1 MVDKDAYKPTNSNI
15 KKENKQKKT
24 LFNYID
30 VKTEKY
36 KFFIKKLERPNLSPS
51 ERKIAERWYNDNKG
65 ALEKHTGYIIV
76 DSQTPKSVLGPNDVV
91 YDSTSET
98 FSKDLKQSP
107 KIIKKFPQPLTLSNT
122 VSSYAVGLESYSDD
136 FDESSI
142 ILFSE
147 GEGGSM
153 NNGSKTPMFFGGS
166 SDGLNIEDL
175 YKIKI
180 NQ

>member
-1 MVDKDAYKPTNSNI
+1 MKNDIQSYFVG
-15 KKENKQKKT
+15 
-24 LFNYID
+24 ID
-30 VKTEKY
+30 
-36 KFFIKKLERPNLSPS
+36 
-51 ERKIAERWYNDNKG
+51 D
-65 ALEKHTGYIIV
+65 
-76 DSQTPKSVLGPNDVV
+76 
-91 YDSTSET
+91 
-98 FSKDLKQSP
+98 
-107 KIIKKFPQPLTLSNT
+107 
-122 VSSYAVGLESYSDD
+122 YSDD

>member
-1 MVDKDAYKPTNSNI
+1 MIEYEDLTS
-15 KKENKQKKT
+15 KK
-24 LFNYID
+24 
-30 VKTEKY
+30 
-36 KFFIKKLERPNLSPS
+36 
-51 ERKIAERWYNDNKG
+51 
-65 ALEKHTGYIIV
+65 
-76 DSQTPKSVLGPNDVV
+76 SQ
-91 YDSTSET
+91 
-98 FSKDLKQSP
+98 
-107 KIIKKFPQPLTLSNT
+107 QPLTLSNT

-136 FDESSI
+136 SDESSI

>member
-1 MVDKDAYKPTNSNI
+1 VQ
-15 KKENKQKKT
+15 ENDIQSY
-24 LFNYID
+24 FVGID
-30 VKTEKY
+30 
-36 KFFIKKLERPNLSPS
+36 
-51 ERKIAERWYNDNKG
+51 D
-65 ALEKHTGYIIV
+65 
-76 DSQTPKSVLGPNDVV
+76 
-91 YDSTSET
+91 
-98 FSKDLKQSP
+98 
-107 KIIKKFPQPLTLSNT
+107 
-122 VSSYAVGLESYSDD
+122 YSDD